1 MKEKNL
7 TALMSCYIRCYHYK
21 NNKYKILNDNIAE
34 KILTPKEY
42 QTITTSLIQGIK
54 YFNPNHKKNNK
65 EALNEIMNKQLS
77 PSVLVRSIFC
87 ETALHNAIKLG
98 CKQYLIFA
106 SGYDTYAYRTNK
118 KIKIFEIDKKE
129 IINDKL
135 KRLKKQKINHSKI
148 TFIKCDFT
156 EENWI
161 NNLTA
166 SDYTKDE
173 LSFSSL
179 LGISYYLTKKEFS
192 IMIQTISQNIA
203 NGSSIL
209 FDYPTYEKT
218 KNQILIQNL
227 AKSAKEPMKSKYTYQ
242 EIEQILEENNMLI
255 YEHLN
260 YKEITNNY
268 LETYNALNPNNKI
281 IAPQG
286 VNYCLA
292 VKIK

>member
-42 QTITTSLIQGIK
+42 QVITTSLIQGIK
-54 YFNPNHKKNNK
+54 YFNPNSKKDAK

-77 PSVLVRSIFC
+77 PSVLARSIFC

-135 KRLKKQKINHSKI
+135 KRLQKQNINHSKT

-156 EENWI
+156 EKNWI
-161 NNLTA
+161 TNLTT
-166 SDYTKDE
+166 SGYTKTE

-192 IMIQTISQNIA
+192 KMIQTISKNITK
-203 NGSSIL
+203 GSSII
-209 FDYPTYEKT
+209 FDYPTYEKN
-218 KNQILIQNL
+218 KNQTLIQNL
-227 AKSAKEPMKSKYTYQ
+227 ANSAKEPMKSKYTYQ
-242 EIEQILEENNMLI
+242 EIEQILEKNNILI

-268 LETYNALNPNNKI
+268 LKTYNTLNPNSKI
-281 IAPQG
+281 IATKG

-292 VKIK
+292 VKTK